1 MSKRSLTAS
10 KDGIQKAKRALE
22 RKNLTQLALANE
34 EAIASWTP
42 INNFFNGKNVSRRIF
57 QEICHFLDL
66 DWQEIA
72 LSTFEEGEEET
83 DLEVPEDLQEIERT
97 SNRAR
102 EALNPYIL
110 PRIRRDILLEK
121 CLKSINLG
129 VQEQKRLVMPILGS
143 AGYGK
148 STILG
153 NIYDELYQNFK
164 QSQLG
169 WVALVR
175 CNDLIEPLENFSL
188 ELGEKVSGTRKL
200 ITEIAQSLSEYRGR
214 GVLLIDTLD
223 LVLEQRLVPILRQ
236 LFAKLLEIG
245 ATVVFTCREQDFQ
258 DFFEPYHESFAGF
271 NPHVERHYIRE
282 FNDAEVKQAAIAFVQ
297 SREDVIF
304 GDLPEVFAEKI
315 IRLSADSKSLSAITH
330 NPLLLAL
337 LCDLFAS
344 EKTIPEDLT
353 ISQLYEEYWNFRIA
367 KSRKNRDDAPR
378 IGQAKKVLCLNLSQQ
393 MYEQSQE
400 HLRDFVYE
408 SQLQFSDVEF
418 IAYSELKSDGVLVEV
433 GGGRIIFFHQTFLE
447 YAIARWFES
456 TPEGEQAKI
465 QLKAQINQIQIN
477 PSTYYIWP
485 IFRQL
490 LTLVQLTEFYQIY
503 QDLNKQ
509 EILPFRALA
518 LACVS
523 RIELES
529 ASILPDLLAIALS
542 KNYTFQDALL
552 TAANSAPPRHLFQVW
567 IVIIGLLEN
576 VGEDLINKTVE
587 ITCESLCRFPP
598 PMSFYFNQALISLQE
613 RTRKYNL
620 DDKIACHIY
629 GQFLSLYDKRLQAL
643 NREKIESEILLTLK
657 NIYFQLGSHA
667 RALVIGFYLKSQV
680 PTALQQEL
688 FLTITQQPPSNSF
701 YERENAIKL
710 CFNFLKDQLKAG
722 NCSLG
727 KTWFEVLHAPIE
739 KRWCEVLGSAVGI
752 EASFNCD
759 LMQQLLSST
768 LIETPVHSSSE
779 FNRCNTIAIE
789 AAIAQGASNSVATIL
804 QEISIPTIPKNRL
817 STLVP
822 ILRELSNVE
831 QAVVN
836 PITDDVK
843 LALANWIKPHI
854 EQHPVEL
861 IRGLDTLAINC
872 PQVEQL
878 LGQILEQMLPD
889 LSQPQVIQI
898 LTKLDTVPLQIQPF
912 LYQNFKLKESRL
924 ALVKLYLCQA
934 QEESQETIPK
944 LLSLCLD
951 SSIDVARSA
960 SWAILNLSEQK
971 IQFDYNSCLPILA
984 QSRVIGVRQNILKAL
999 IEQFNWKNSADI
1011 EFALQVFQILANEP
1025 APEVVQQMYILAD
1038 CCIWN
1043 HPSGSRQSDSNLTK
1057 AVLNL
1062 THRLLQENQIQ
1073 TLNMVTYN
1081 AFVSLNQMIKFN
1093 EVQEI
1098 ERIGEMTRALLR
1110 QVNVSKKIDNLII
1123 TGLLHNIFKFKAN
1136 FLEDL
1141 VQEDLLQTSQQPP
1154 VANQCAIVVAIANA
1168 YGKNSPLLD
1177 ELLASEKTP
1186 EEVKSRILRE
1196 RGV

>member
-129 VQEQKRLVMPILGS
+129 VQEKKHLVMPILGS

-153 NIYDELYQNFK
+153 NIYDELYQNFQ
-164 QSQLG
+164 QSQSG

-188 ELGEKVSGTRKL
+188 ELGEKVSGTRKS

-223 LVLEQRLVPILRQ
+223 LVLEKRLVPILRQ

-245 ATVVFTCREQDFQ
+245 TTVVFTCRDQDFQ

-271 NPHVERHYIRE
+271 NPQVERHYIRE

-304 GDLPEVFAEKI
+304 GELPEVFAEKI

-337 LCDLFAS
+337 LCDLFAN

-408 SQLQFSDVEF
+408 SQLQLNEVEF
-418 IAYSELKSDGVLVEV
+418 TAYSELKSDGVLVEV

-456 TPEGEQAKI
+456 TPEGEQAKT

-529 ASILPDLLAIALS
+529 ASILSDLLAIALS
-542 KNYTFQDALL
+542 KDYTFQDALL
-552 TAANSAPPRHLFQVW
+552 TAANSAPPRHLSLVW
-567 IVIIGLLEN
+567 IVMIGLLEN
-576 VGEDLINKTVE
+576 IGEDLINKTVE
-587 ITCESLCRFPP
+587 ITCESLCRFHP
-598 PMSFYFNQALISLQE
+598 PMSSYFNQALLSLQE

-620 DDKIACHIY
+620 DDKTAYHIY

-643 NREKIESEILLTLK
+643 NQEQIESEILLTLK

-710 CFNFLKDQLKAG
+710 CFNFLKDHLKAG

-752 EASFNCD
+752 EASFNFD
-759 LMQQLLSST
+759 LMRQLLSST
-768 LIETPVHSSSE
+768 LIEAPVHSSSE

-789 AAIAQGASNSVATIL
+789 AAIAQGGCNSVATIL
-804 QEISIPTIPKNRL
+804 QEIPTIPKNRL
-817 STLVP
+817 STLVL
-822 ILRELSNVE
+822 ILRELSSVE

-836 PITDDVK
+836 PVMDDVK
-843 LALANWIKPHI
+843 LALANWIIPHV
-854 EQHPVEL
+854 EQNPVEL
-861 IRGLDTLAINC
+861 IRGLDILAINC
-872 PQVEQL
+872 VPVEQL
-878 LGQILEQMLPD
+878 LGQILEQILPD
-889 LSQPQVIQI
+889 VSQPQVIQI
-898 LTKLDTVPLQIQPF
+898 LAKLDTVPLKIQPF
-912 LYQNFKLKESRL
+912 LDKNFDLKESRF
-924 ALVKLYLCQA
+924 ALVKLYLRQA
-934 QEESQETIPK
+934 QEKSQETIPK

-951 SSIDVARSA
+951 CSVDVARSA

-984 QSRVIGVRQNILKAL
+984 QSRIIGVRQNILKAL
-999 IEQFNWKNSADI
+999 IEQFNWKNRADV
-1011 EFALQVFQILANEP
+1011 EFAQQVFQILDNEP

-1043 HPSGSRQSDSNLTK
+1043 HPLGSHQSDSNLTT

-1062 THRLLQENQIQ
+1062 TSRLLQENQIQ
-1073 TLNMVTYN
+1073 TLNMVTYSV
-1081 AFVSLNQMIKFN
+1081 FVSLNQMIKLN

-1168 YGKNSPLLD
+1168 YGKSSPLLD
-1177 ELLASEKTP
+1177 ELLANDKTP

>member
-10 KDGIQKAKRALE
+10 ETGIQKAKRALE

-83 DLEVPEDLQEIERT
+83 DLEVPENLLEIERT

-121 CLKSINLG
+121 CLKSINFSI
-129 VQEQKRLVMPILGS
+129 QQQKCLVIPILGS

-153 NIYDELYQNFK
+153 NIYDELYQNFQ
-164 QSQLG
+164 QSKSG

-175 CNDLIEPLENFSL
+175 CNDLIESLENFSL
-188 ELGEKVSGTRKL
+188 ELGERVSGTRKP
-200 ITEIAQSLSEYRGR
+200 ITDVAQSLSEYRGR

-223 LVLEQRLVPILRQ
+223 LVLEKRLVPILRQ
-236 LFAKLLEIG
+236 LLAKLLEIG
-245 ATVVFTCREQDFQ
+245 TTVVFTCREQDFQ

-271 NPHVERHYIRE
+271 NPQVERHYIRE

-304 GDLPEVFAEKI
+304 GELPEVFAEKI

-393 MYEQSQE
+393 MYKQSQE

-456 TPEGEQAKI
+456 TPEGEQAKT
-465 QLKAQINQIQIN
+465 QLKAQINQVQTN

-503 QDLNKQ
+503 QNLNKQ

-529 ASILPDLLAIALS
+529 ASILSDLLAIALS
-542 KNYTFQDALL
+542 KDYTFQDALL
-552 TAANSAPPRHLFQVW
+552 TAANSAPPRHLSLVW
-567 IVIIGLLEN
+567 IVMIGLLEN
-576 VGEDLINKTVE
+576 IGEDLINKTVE
-587 ITCESLCRFPP
+587 ITCESLCRFHP
-598 PMSFYFNQALISLQE
+598 PMSSYFNQALVSLQE

-620 DDKIACHIY
+620 DDKTAYHIY
-629 GQFLSLYDKRLQAL
+629 GQFLSLYGKRLQAL
-643 NREKIESEILLTLK
+643 NQEKIESEILLTLK

-667 RALVIGFYLKSQV
+667 RAIVIGFYLKSQV

-701 YERENAIKL
+701 YEKENAIKL
-710 CFNFLKDQLKAG
+710 CFNFLKNQLTEG

-752 EASFNCD
+752 EASFNFD
-759 LMQQLLSST
+759 LMRQLLSST
-768 LIETPVHSSSE
+768 LIEAPVHSSSE

-789 AAIAQGASNSVATIL
+789 AAIAQGGCNSVATIL
-804 QEISIPTIPKNRL
+804 QEIPTIPKNRL
-817 STLVP
+817 STLVL
-822 ILRELSNVE
+822 ILRELSSVE

-843 LALANWIKPHI
+843 LALANWIIPHV
-854 EQHPVEL
+854 EQNPVEL

-872 PQVEQL
+872 PPVEQL
-878 LGQILEQMLPD
+878 LGQILEQILPR

-898 LTKLDTVPLQIQPF
+898 LAKLDTVPLQIQPF
-912 LYQNFKLKESRL
+912 LDKNFDLKESRF
-924 ALVKLYLCQA
+924 ALVKLYLHQA
-934 QEESQETIPK
+934 QEKSQETIPK

-951 SSIDVARSA
+951 CSVDVARSA

-971 IQFDYNSCLPILA
+971 IQFDYGSCLQILA
-984 QSRVIGVRQNILKAL
+984 KYRVIGVRQNILKAL
-999 IEQFNWKNSADI
+999 IEQFNIKNIADLK
-1011 EFALQVFQILANEP
+1011 FAQQVFQILDSES
-1025 APEVVQQMYILAD
+1025 APEVVQQMYLLSD

-1043 HPSGSRQSDSNLTK
+1043 HPSGSPQIDSSLTT

-1062 THRLLQENQIQ
+1062 THRILQENQIQ
-1073 TLNMVTYN
+1073 MLNMVAYN
-1081 AFVSLNQMIKFN
+1081 AFFSLNQMIKLN
-1093 EVQEI
+1093 EVKDV
-1098 ERIGEMTRALLR
+1098 ERIGETTRALLR
-1110 QVNVSKKIDNLII
+1110 QVNISRKIDKLMI
-1123 TGLLHNIFKFKAN
+1123 TGLLHKFLKFKAD
-1136 FLEDL
+1136 FLERL
-1141 VQEDLLQTSQQPP
+1141 VQEDLLQASQQLP
-1154 VANQCAIVVAIANA
+1154 VANQCAIVIAIANA

-1177 ELLASEKTP
+1177 QLLTTQTTP
-1186 EEVKSRILRE
+1186 EEVKSLILRE
-1196 RGV
+1196 RDV